1 MKRAARAITAGAR
14 PAARSFDE
22 YHFAL
27 RLRRLSRHR
36 RDRPSGVAGMEK

>member
-14 PAARSFDE
+14 RGRGGFDV